1 MAKWVSA
8 AHEIHRTKAELLK
21 WSRPGAEAWVA
32 ALLKLNGSHTAN
44 LGVFW
49 EFYMNIRWLEKVSP
63 SQLRQG
69 SLCRISPTLGSVLL
83 LNICTFGHFF
93 HLKQSAPAK
102 GLFKSRG
109 TEEARHSW
117 TWVWI
122 QKCILLSDHLI
133 INEKNPK
140 LVSYFPRWQQRSS
153 ELRLLKSFLPARC
166 LGGAQ
171 SAISIKILIFAC
183 VTVANSETVMMKLVI
198 NDKHIL
204 PNKQWVD
211 SHKRC
216 WVRPR
221 ELLADRF
228 RIHRWKDHRPAM
240 RKLIM
245 PIVQT

>member
-8 AHEIHRTKAELLK
+8 AHEIHRTKAELSWNGRDLVRRLGLLLS
-21 WSRPGAEAWVA
+21 WSWTGLTRPTWA
-32 ALLKLNGSHTAN
+32 
-44 LGVFW
+44 F
-49 EFYMNIRWLEKVSP
+49 FYMNIRWLEKGSP

-133 INEKNPK
+133 INEKIQNW
-140 LVSYFPRWQQRSS
+140 FPTSQDGSKGLLNWGSSSPSCQQDVWEERNQPSAS
-153 ELRLLKSFLPARC
+153 KS
-166 LGGAQ
+166 Q
-171 SAISIKILIFAC
+171 SLHVLQSQI
-183 VTVANSETVMMKLVI
+183 
-198 NDKHIL
+198 
-204 PNKQWVD
+204 PKQWWW
-211 SHKRC
+211 S
-216 WVRPR
+216 W
-221 ELLADRF
+221 
-228 RIHRWKDHRPAM
+228 W
-240 RKLIM
+240 
-245 PIVQT
+245 